1 MKKLLLAAAVTL
13 STPVHASEWDD
24 ETVRNVDGGGSIVVL
39 QSGSV
44 YNVNPDDMR
53 DMAFWEAGDH
63 VLVCGDEE
71 MINTDHG
78 AEVHVTPAR

>member
-1 MKKLLLAAAVTL
+1 
-13 STPVHASEWDD
+13 
-24 ETVRNVDGGGSIVVL
+24 
-39 QSGSV
+39 
-44 YNVNPDDMR
+44 MR

-78 AEVHVTPAR
+78 AEVHVTRRDEAGRCLVAAELQDFDIKES